1 MTKKIDR
8 LVDKCGTAF
17 SSWQSRIIFD
27 QRKHG
32 KPTESRNR
40 EIVDKVRD
48 RQEELASEVG
58 NGPQQLGAYL
68 RRVLKLGVG
77 DEIDALPFPRDCLT
91 PSEFVKPPVEL
102 EEELGKSWQ
111 KLPPRL
117 ASRPVFWLLC
127 HVAWIEQGRLG
138 DSGHLVRAALM
149 DDPRA
154 KDSEARTRNLLR
166 RTGGIFVRGNVSV
179 FSNCPMARAWW
190 RWYLARQVAE
200 VTKGRVGRA
209 DAHATL
215 HASNGAWEELARL
228 SLWRITVVNQRRAR
242 AAVVSRLHALLGQ
255 HGKLNK
261 NHVKDI
267 AVEFARVGL
276 RRSFEHTSWDELM
289 GLSPNDRRPWR
300 GPT

>member
-1 MTKKIDR
+1 MKKIDR
-8 LVDKCGTAF
+8 LADKCGTAF
-17 SSWQSRIIFD
+17 SNWQSQIVFD
-27 QRKHG
+27 QRKYG
-32 KPTESRNR
+32 KPARHNQ
-40 EIVDKVRD
+40 EIVERVRD
-48 RQEELASEVG
+48 RQEKLASEVDK
-58 NGPQQLGAYL
+58 GPRQLGAYL

-91 PSEFVKPPVEL
+91 PHEFVRPPIEL
-102 EEELGKSWQ
+102 EEELGRSWQ
-111 KLPPRL
+111 ALPPRL

-190 RWYLARQVAE
+190 RWYLALQVAQ
-200 VTKGRVGRA
+200 VTEGKVGRT

-215 HASNGAWEELARL
+215 HANDGAWEELAML
-228 SLWRITVVNQRRAR
+228 SLRRITVVNQRRAR
-242 AAVVSRLHALLGQ
+242 AAVVSRLHELLGQ
-255 HGKLNK
+255 HGKLDK
-261 NHVKDI
+261 NHVKEV

-276 RRSFEHTSWDELM
+276 RRSLEHTPWEELVA
-289 GLSPNDRRPWR
+289 G
-300 GPT
+300 